1 MAKRTE
7 GSKSAEESRGK
18 KRRRRSSSSKRGGA
32 AEEDAGAAAAAA
44 AAAADSELSA
54 IDAAP
59 APPSTAPREG
69 DDEGGDDGGGVPS
82 RGEGG
87 GGASSAASSSSSSSS
102 DDGNVNPAPDAAEEA
117 TKNERGGEE
126 VGGGGDDGDVVVDG
140 ESKKRKRKRNRK
152 KKSGGGGDDDGD
164 GAASSS
170 SANPSADAVD
180 AGRRAELASSVGHT
194 VFVEGLPFAST
205 PEQLRHFFEVHGISD
220 VVDMRLPAWQDSGRL
235 RGFGHVVFASEGSR
249 TRALGDD
256 VNGKELGGRYVA
268 IREANAPRAGTTMG
282 AAALGGGETRDQPG
296 GCRTVFVRNL
306 PYDASEE
313 DILESFRVLGKVVEG
328 GVRLARNHVTGASK
342 GFGYV
347 EYKNEEGALAAVQK
361 AAKPF
366 GILVSKRP
374 VFVDYDEGTMKGSF
388 RDGEGKLWSK
398 EHDNHKRGG
407 GPAAS
412 GGRGGRGGGRGGFG
426 GRGGG
431 TGFGGRGFR

>member
-7 GSKSAEESRGK
+7 GSKSAEESSGK
-18 KRRRRSSSSKRGGA
+18 KRRRRSSSGKRGGA

-44 AAAADSELSA
+44 AADSELFA

-87 GGASSAASSSSSSSS
+87 GGASSASSASS
-102 DDGNVNPAPDAAEEA
+102 DDGNVNPAAASEEA
-117 TKNERGGEE
+117 TKNERAGEE
-126 VGGGGDDGDVVVDG
+126 GGGGGDDGDVVVDG

-170 SANPSADAVD
+170 SADPSADAVD
-180 AGRRAELASSVGHT
+180 ARRRAELASSVGHT

-249 TRALGDD
+249 ARALGDD

-313 DILESFRVLGKVVEG
+313 DILGSFRVLGKVVEG

>member
-1 MAKRTE
+1 MAERTK
-7 GSKSAEESRGK
+7 SKTEEESIGK
-18 KRRRRSSSSKRGGA
+18 KRRRRSSKRDGA
-32 AEEDAGAAAAAA
+32 AEEDAGAAAAA
-44 AAAADSELSA
+44 DSELFV
-54 IDAAP
+54 IDASP
-59 APPSTAPREG
+59 APSTAPREG
-69 DDEGGDDGGGVPS
+69 DDDGSDDEGGAPS
-82 RGEGG
+82 RGEGR
-87 GGASSAASSSSSSSS
+87 GGAASASAATSASASS
-102 DDGNVNPAPDAAEEA
+102 DDGNVNPAAASKEA
-117 TKNERGGEE
+117 TKNERAGEE
-126 VGGGGDDGDVVVDG
+126 EGGGGDDGDVVVDG

-170 SANPSADAVD
+170 ANPSADAID
-180 AGRRAELASSVGHT
+180 ARRRAELASSVEHT
-194 VFVEGLPFAST
+194 VFVEGLPFTST

-220 VVDMRLPAWQDSGRL
+220 VVDMRLPTWQDSGRL

-249 TRALGDD
+249 ARALGDD

-268 IREANAPRAGTTMG
+268 IREANAPKAGTTMG
-282 AAALGGGETRDQPG
+282 AAALGGGETRDQPR

-306 PYDASEE
+306 PYDASE
-313 DILESFRVLGKVVEG
+313 DDVLESFRVLGKVVEG

-366 GILVSKRP
+366 GVTVSKRP
-374 VFVDYDEGTMKGSF
+374 VFVDYDEGAMKGSF

-398 EHDNHKRGG
+398 EHDNNKRG

-412 GGRGGRGGGRGGFG
+412 GRGGRGGGRGGFG

-431 TGFGGRGFR
+431 TGFGGRGPR